1 MRVTGLFL
9 YPVKSLRGHA
19 VPVAEFDALGFL
31 GDRRFL
37 VVDPTGKFMTQ
48 RTAPRLA
55 CIDARLSAG
64 WLTLSADG
72 AGSVAISTAARADAP
87 LRTVSVWKSEG
98 LQAEDCGPAAA
109 GWLSSFLQVECHLGR
124 IGAQFSRPILK
135 PSARPGDVVSFA
147 DSHPFLAISEASLA
161 DLNDRIQENHGEP
174 VPMNRFR
181 PNLVVDGGDAFAE
194 DAWTRLRI
202 GDAVF
207 RNGGP
212 CARCIVT
219 TTDQFSG
226 ERTGK
231 EPLKTLAT
239 FRRDAADPTDVN
251 FGVNLI
257 HETKHG
263 TIRVGLVVAKR
274 KQCTDRIIGAGG
286 SAEASAG
293 WCTAH

>member
-1 MRVTGLFL
+1 MFMRVTGLFL

-19 VPVAEFDALGFL
+19 VAVAEFDALGFA

-37 VVDPTGKFMTQ
+37 IVDATGKFMTQ
-48 RTAPRLA
+48 RTVPRMA
-55 CIDARLSAG
+55 CIEARLTAG

-72 AGSVAISTAARADAP
+72 AGSVAVSTTAHDAAP

-109 GWLSSFLQVECHLGR
+109 GWLSSFLKVECRLVR
-124 IGAQFSRPILK
+124 IGPKFSRPILK
-135 PSARPGDVVSFA
+135 ALARPGDTVTFA
-147 DSHPFLAISEASLA
+147 DAYPFLAISEASLA
-161 DLNDRIQENHGEP
+161 HLNDRIQENHGEP

-181 PNLVVDGGDAFAE
+181 PNLVVADCAAFAE
-194 DAWTRLRI
+194 DAWSRIRI

-219 TTDQFSG
+219 TTDQFTG

-239 FRRDAADPTDVN
+239 FRRSPTDPTDVN

-257 HETKHG
+257 HESKLG
-263 TIRVGLVVAKR
+263 TIRVGDTVHSL
-274 KQCTDRIIGAGG
+274 
-286 SAEASAG
+286 
-293 WCTAH
+293 

>member
-9 YPVKSLRGHA
+9 YPVKSLRGQA
-19 VPVAEFDALGFL
+19 VTVAEFDALGFA

-37 VVDPTGKFMTQ
+37 IVDATGKFMTQ
-48 RTAPRLA
+48 RTVPRMA

-64 WLTLSADG
+64 WLTLSANG
-72 AGSVAISTAARADAP
+72 AGSVSVPTTTHDDAP

-98 LQAEDCGPAAA
+98 LQAEDCGPATA
-109 GWLSSFLQVECHLGR
+109 GWLSSFLQLKCHLVR
-124 IGAQFSRPILK
+124 IGREFSRPILK
-135 PSARPGDVVSFA
+135 ASAQPGDTVTFA
-147 DSHPFLAISEASLA
+147 DAYPFLAISEASLA
-161 DLNDRIQENHGEP
+161 HLNDRIQENHGEP

-181 PNLVVDGGDAFAE
+181 PNLVVADCAAFAE
-194 DAWTRLRI
+194 DAWSRVQI

-207 RNGGP
+207 RNGGL

-219 TTDQFSG
+219 TTDQFTG

-257 HETKHG
+257 HESKLG
-263 TIRVGLVVAKR
+263 TIRVGDTVHSL
-274 KQCTDRIIGAGG
+274 
-286 SAEASAG
+286 
-293 WCTAH
+293 

>member
-1 MRVTGLFL
+1 MFMRVTGLFL

-19 VPVAEFDALGFL
+19 VAVAEFDALGFA

-37 VVDPTGKFMTQ
+37 IVDATGKFMTQ
-48 RTAPRLA
+48 RTVPRMA
-55 CIDARLSAG
+55 CIEARLTAG

-72 AGSVAISTAARADAP
+72 AGSVAVSTTAHDAAP

-109 GWLSSFLQVECHLGR
+109 GWLSSFLKVECRLVR
-124 IGAQFSRPILK
+124 IGPKFSRPILK
-135 PSARPGDVVSFA
+135 ALARPGDTVTFA
-147 DSHPFLAISEASLA
+147 DAYPFLAISEASLA
-161 DLNDRIQENHGEP
+161 HLNDRIQENHGEP

-181 PNLVVDGGDAFAE
+181 PNLVVADCAAFAE
-194 DAWTRLRI
+194 DAWSRVQI

-207 RNGGP
+207 RNGGL

-219 TTDQFSG
+219 TTDQFTG

-257 HETKHG
+257 HESKLG
-263 TIRVGLVVAKR
+263 TIRVGDTVHSL
-274 KQCTDRIIGAGG
+274 
-286 SAEASAG
+286 
-293 WCTAH
+293 

>member
-1 MRVTGLFL
+1 MPRVTGLFL

-19 VPVAEFDALGFL
+19 VPVAEFDTLGFA

-37 VVDPTGKFMTQ
+37 VVDATGKFMTQ
-48 RTAPRLA
+48 RTVPRMA
-55 CIDARLSAG
+55 CIDARLSAH

-72 AGSVAISTAARADAP
+72 AGSIAVSTTDQAEAP

-109 GWLSSFLQVECHLGR
+109 NWLSSFLQVECSLVR
-124 IGAQFSRPILK
+124 IGANFSRPILK
-135 PSARPGDVVSFA
+135 ASARPGDTVTFA
-147 DSHPFLAISEASLA
+147 DAYPFLAISEASLA
-161 DLNDRIQENHGEP
+161 QLNDRIQENHGEP

-181 PNLVVDGGDAFAE
+181 PNLVVEGCDAFAE
-194 DAWTRLRI
+194 DAWTRIRI
-202 GDAVF
+202 GNAVF

-219 TTDQFSG
+219 TTDQLTG

-239 FRRDAADPTDVN
+239 FRRATADPTDVN
-251 FGVNLI
+251 FGTNLI
-257 HETKHG
+257 HETKAG
-263 TIRVGLVVAKR
+263 TVRVGDEVALLP
-274 KQCTDRIIGAGG
+274 
-286 SAEASAG
+286 
-293 WCTAH
+293 